1 VSHKQQLITAAILG
15 TEQQGMPELLSA
27 ASLSESFVQLDASV
41 AELGRE
47 RALLH
52 ASAMFTLAEKAGRK
66 LAKFND
72 EFEIPSSSDSKPI
85 VSPAA
90 IGHLKTI
97 LDMQQDLL
105 PEWLL
110 IAAEL
115 GNRVPDDCLV
125 SVLQIAEQNESL
137 RILAADCVGARAH
150 WLAQFNPA
158 WSFAAGY
165 HEVAAKDIDELQKD
179 FDFGAIELRLQ
190 ALREI
195 RLIDAPVGLKLLR
208 GSWKTEQAEDR
219 ARFVG
224 ALATGLSTAD
234 EPFLEDEAL
243 NDKRKEVRQ
252 QARERLF
259 NLPSSRLTTR
269 CKKRAFACLDSEPEG
284 TGILNNILPQSR
296 RKVRLL
302 VNAPDSCDQ
311 VMLRDGIVPRPPDAR
326 MGEKAWWLSQ
336 FVEQVNPEV
345 LLRHLG
351 MTGEQMLEAINTS
364 SWQLALLEGFT
375 GAVIRYKD
383 AELAK
388 LLLAQDQIVKADN
401 LFAMLGSADQEQ
413 VLARLLEN
421 RGFLLIRP
429 VQNYYDS
436 EAVTMLLRMKHHWS
450 TNFSKVILRVLRT
463 HLTQKNHFIFMDYI
477 LRHIAKHLDVE
488 LWASIQESWATMAN
502 QDSPLSRMMSLL
514 SMRKDMRDAL
524 LQQS

>member
-15 TEQQGMPELLSA
+15 TEQQGVPELLT
-27 ASLSESFVQLDASV
+27 ASHLSERFVQLDGAV

-47 RALLH
+47 RSLLH
-52 ASAMFTLAEKAGRK
+52 AAAMFTLAEKAGRK

-72 EFEIPSSSDSKPI
+72 EFEAPSLAERKPV

-90 IGHLKTI
+90 IGHLRTI
-97 LDMQQDLL
+97 LEMQQDLL

-110 IAAEL
+110 IAAAL
-115 GNRVPDDCLV
+115 GKRVPDDCLV
-125 SVLQIAEQNESL
+125 PVLQIAEQNESL

-150 WLAQFNPA
+150 WLAHFNPA

-165 HEVAAKDIDELQKD
+165 HEAVPKDTDELQKD
-179 FDFGAIELRLQ
+179 FDFGAIELRVQ

-195 RLIDAPVGLKLLR
+195 RLIDAPLGLKLLR
-208 GSWKTEQAEDR
+208 GSWKTDQAEDR
-219 ARFVG
+219 SRFIA
-224 ALATGLSTAD
+224 ALESGLSMAD

-243 NDKRKEVRQ
+243 NDRRKEVRQ

-259 NLPSSRLTTR
+259 NLPSSRLSAR
-269 CKKRAFACLDSEPEG
+269 SKKRAFACLDSEPEG
-284 TGILNNILPQSR
+284 SAILNSVLPQVR

-302 VNAPDSCDQ
+302 INAPDSCDQ
-311 VMLRDGIVPRPPDAR
+311 AMLRDGIIPRPPDAR
-326 MGEKAWWLSQ
+326 MGEKAWWLAQ
-336 FVEQVNPEV
+336 IVEQVNPEI

-375 GAVIRYKD
+375 GAVIRYKN

-388 LLLAQDQIVKADN
+388 LLLGQDQIVKADH
-401 LFAMLGSADQEQ
+401 LFAMLGSNDQEQ
-413 VLARLLEN
+413 VLSRLLEN

-450 TNFSKVILRVLRT
+450 SNFSKVILRVLRT
-463 HLTQKNHFIFMDYI
+463 HLTQKNSYIFMDYI

-488 LWASIQESWATMAN
+488 LWASIQESWASMAN
-502 QDSPLSRMMSLL
+502 QDSPLSRMMSML
-514 SMRKDMRDAL
+514 SMRKDMKDAL
-524 LQQS
+524 LQ